1 MAAIG
6 TGCRT
11 ISEDIRLV
19 KDSSA
24 TSSSGKV
31 TIFLYEVAFLKNA
44 IPGPKWHFLEKY
56 FSKSAFYNL
65 LWRL

>member
-1 MAAIG
+1 MCGLG
-6 TGCRT
+6 TEGLW

-31 TIFLYEVAFLKNA
+31 TIYQYEVAF
-44 IPGPKWHFLEKY
+44 
-56 FSKSAFYNL
+56 
-65 LWRL
+65 